1 MLKHLT
7 SFISNLY
14 DKSNQASMDG
24 IQMGEQLKKII
35 PYLYSELL
43 EHMKNIKKVI
53 PQIFMSKKKKKPFAL
68 IFHSNMHF
76 KIF

>member
-43 EHMKNIKKVI
+43 EHMKNIT
-53 PQIFMSKKKKKPFAL
+53 L
-68 IFHSNMHF
+68 
-76 KIF
+76 

>member
-1 MLKHLT
+1 MWKHLI

-43 EHMKNIKKVI
+43 EHVKNITLWYFIVI
-53 PQIFMSKKKKKPFAL
+53 CILKFFKDIFLFL
-68 IFHSNMHF
+68 
-76 KIF
+76 KIKNYF